1 VTHVSL
7 GETRPVLVA
16 GAGAGLIVAYAAA
29 TVAGAPD
36 TALTV
41 LFSAVVAMVA
51 PLAWWAFARIPVEFR
66 RLCGVLAVGA
76 TLWLAGTLVWLFYF
90 LTGGQEPPGV
100 LGPWDVIFGFAYLL
114 GITALIVELRPAISV
129 RHAALDASV
138 ILAAGLAFGSAL
150 VGPELEGGINADTVG
165 TLLRPTLGILMLTLV
180 LSAALGR
187 WDGIP
192 VSVVLVGGA
201 QVFLAVGGL
210 VYSYDVIQEGVANFR
225 WAGLALSVGAAF
237 SMGAATV
244 IVLGR
249 DRPLRVGTQAR
260 IPHHPLGAKGVL
272 YLALS
277 AIAVTVGVAFYG
289 NATENEGVLTAG
301 LAASVWVGAAMA
313 LRARLSIRELEGAY
327 ADLERAHLALE
338 RANDELAEANQDLAG
353 ANVQIR
359 AMHAAFEDL
368 LVIVDERTDGAL
380 GELIEEAGEDLAD
393 FLGRYRRG
401 ET

>member
-1 VTHVSL
+1 M
-7 GETRPVLVA
+7 LVAAA
-16 GAGAGLIVAYAAA
+16 GAGVFLTYGAA

-41 LFSAVVAMVA
+41 LFSVVVAMVV
-51 PLAWWAFARIPVEFR
+51 PLAWWAFARIPAEFR
-66 RLCGVLAVGA
+66 RLSGLLALGA

-90 LTGGQEPPGV
+90 LAGGQKPPGV

-114 GITALIVELRPAISV
+114 GITALVVGLRPAVSV

-150 VGPELEGGINADTVG
+150 VGRELEHGITADTAG
-165 TLLRPTLGILMLTLV
+165 TLLRPTLGILMLALV

-192 VSVVLVGGA
+192 ISVVLVGAA
-201 QVFLAVGGL
+201 QVFLALGGL

-225 WAGLALSVGAAF
+225 WAGLSLSVGAAF

-244 IVLGR
+244 IVFGR

-260 IPHHPLGAKGVL
+260 IPHHPFGAKGVL

-289 NATENEGVLTAG
+289 NATENEAVLTAG
-301 LAASVWVGAAMA
+301 LAGSVWVGAAMA
-313 LRARLSIRELEGAY
+313 LRARSSIRELEVAY
-327 ADLERAHLALE
+327 AELEQAHLALE
-338 RANDELAEANQDLAG
+338 RANDDLAEANEGLAG

-368 LVIVDERTDGAL
+368 LVIVDERTDGAM

-393 FLGRYRRG
+393 FLLRYRRDQN
-401 ET
+401 